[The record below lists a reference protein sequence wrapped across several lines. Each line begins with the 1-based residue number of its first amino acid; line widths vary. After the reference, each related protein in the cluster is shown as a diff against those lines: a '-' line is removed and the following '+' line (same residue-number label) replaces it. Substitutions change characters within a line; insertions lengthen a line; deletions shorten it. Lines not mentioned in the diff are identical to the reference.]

1 MITTPMPP
9 ETAEPEGES
18 QCRGTWPNKAA
29 AVWVGLVTLGYVG
42 TIVMERGER
51 IHRIFSA
58 FLPK

>member
-1 MITTPMPP
+1 MPP